1 MDLQEITKTLETFKP
16 GKLIEIRSV
25 GSRPLSGY
33 FKDLGK
39 LIACIKS
46 NPKETFYFVLNDIR
60 DDCYSREQSDKLIAK
75 PKSATTDA
83 DIGWRDW
90 LLIDADPRRVSGVSS
105 TDDEKNKALTVTRS
119 IYKYLRNMGFPTPV
133 VADSGNGYHLL
144 YSVNMKNIAENTE
157 LVKRFLQAIDIM
169 FSDDYVEIDTSV
181 FNASRIT
188 KLYGT
193 FTQKGAN
200 TEERPHRQSRLLDIP
215 VSIMPASTQQLKK
228 IADLIPK
235 QEPTV
240 KNYSIDFNVEDFIS
254 KHGIRVAK
262 KGATSDGGVKYT
274 LEECVFDPNHRAP
287 DAAIFV
293 SRSGALGYHCFH
305 NSCIGQRWQDVRLK
319 YEPDAYDPKT
329 QPARTTN
336 PPPIAVRQQAQQ
348 PSPKGEKFLR
358 LQDIQRLDRSQI
370 VSVVSGVHALD
381 KKIIGFNKGEF
392 SVWSGG
398 NGSGKSTILS
408 QLALEAVNN
417 GFRVALFSGELTSH
431 RVKNWIHL
439 QASGPLYN
447 LPTDYENV
455 FYTPL
460 EIGKKIDAWTSD
472 KLWIYNND
480 YGMEANSVLNDIKVH
495 IEKHQTDVV
504 IIDNLM
510 SLDLTQVRGD
520 KYDRQSVI
528 ALTVASMAKQYNVHA
543 HFVCHP
549 RKPAGFLR
557 KADIAGTADLTNA
570 ADNVIMMH
578 RVNNDFRKYASDY
591 FDTVYAESFFN
602 YSNVM
607 EVMKNRDLG
616 VEDELIGMFYEV
628 SSKRLLNTPK
638 ESKAYKWDDFSLRNA
653 KVKQTESIYVDVSD
667 EISDSDNPFLQDK
680 NDNPFIQDNSDQ
692 PFQQGNL
699 F

>member
-1 MDLQEITKTLETFKP
+1 MDYQEIKRTLNVLKP
-16 GKLIEIRSV
+16 GKLVEIRTV
-25 GSRPLSGY
+25 GARPMSGY
-33 FKDLGK
+33 FKDINNLVASVK
-39 LIACIKS
+39 N
-46 NPKETFYFVLNDIR
+46 NPKETFYFVLNDIKE
-60 DDCYSREQSDKLIAK
+60 DCYSREQSEKLIAK
-75 PKSATTDA
+75 PKSATTDN
-83 DIGWRDW
+83 DIGWREW

-105 TDDEKNKALTVTRS
+105 TEGEKANALTVTRG
-119 IYKYLRNMGFPTPV
+119 IYRYLRNMGFPSPV

-144 YSVNMKNIAENTE
+144 YSVNMKNTAENTE
-157 LVKRFLQAIDIM
+157 LVKRFLQAVDMM
-169 FSDDYVEIDTSV
+169 FSDDCVEIDTSV

-193 FTQKGAN
+193 VARKGAN
-200 TEERPHRQSRLLDIP
+200 TEERPHRQSRLLDVP
-215 VSIMPASTQQLKK
+215 ESISPASTQLLSK
-228 IADLIPK
+228 IADLLPK
-235 QEPTV
+235 PTPAHS
-240 KNYSIDFNVEDFIS
+240 NGYAGEFDIEGFIS
-254 KHGIRVAK
+254 KHGIRVSK
-262 KGATSDGGVKYT
+262 KGATSDGVKYV
-274 LEECVFDPNHRAP
+274 LEECVFDPSHKAP

-293 SRSGALGYHCFH
+293 SKSGAIGYHCFH
-305 NSCIGQRWQDVRLK
+305 NSCVGRRWQDVRLK
-319 YEPDAYDPKT
+319 FEPDAYDPKA
-329 QPARTTN
+329 QPARTTS
-336 PPPIAVRQQAQQ
+336 PPPNDIRQQAQQ

-398 NGSGKSTILS
+398 NGSGKSTILT

-417 GFRVALFSGELTSH
+417 GYRVALFSGELTSH

-439 QASGPLYN
+439 QAGGPSYN
-447 LPTDYENV
+447 LPTGYENV
-455 FYTPL
+455 FYTPP
-460 EIGKKIDAWTSD
+460 EIGEKIDAWTSD
-472 KLWIYNND
+472 KLWVYNND
-480 YGMEANSVLNDIKVH
+480 YGMEANSVLNDIKAH

-570 ADNVIMMH
+570 ADNVFMMH
-578 RVNNDFRKYASDY
+578 RVNNDFRRYAAEY
-591 FDTVYAESFFN
+591 FDARYAESFFH
-602 YSNVM
+602 YSNVV

-628 SSKRLLNTPK
+628 SSKRLLNAPN
-638 ESKAYKWDDFSLRNA
+638 EARAYKWDDFPLQGKRGY
-653 KVKQTESIYVDVSD
+653 EWEDLPD
-667 EISDSDNPFLQDK
+667 EDNPFLQGGGIGDER
-680 NDNPFIQDNSDQ
+680 P
-692 PFQQGNL
+692 
-699 F
+699 

>member
-1 MDLQEITKTLETFKP
+1 LDYQEIIKTLEIFKP
-16 GKLIEIRSV
+16 GKLIEVRTV
-25 GSRPLSGY
+25 GPRPMSGY
-33 FKDLGK
+33 FKDINNLVASVK
-39 LIACIKS
+39 N
-46 NPKETFYFVLNDIR
+46 NPKETFYFVLNDIKE
-60 DDCYSREQSDKLIAK
+60 DCFSREQSEKLIAK
-75 PKSATTDA
+75 PKSATTDN
-83 DIGWRDW
+83 DIGWREW

-105 TDDEKNKALTVTRS
+105 TEGEKANALTVTRG
-119 IYKYLRNMGFPTPV
+119 IYRYLRNMGFPSPV

-144 YSVNMKNIAENTE
+144 YSVNMKNTAENTE
-157 LVKRFLQAIDIM
+157 LVKRFLQAVDMM

-188 KLYGT
+188 KLYGSIT
-193 FTQKGAN
+193 RKGAN
-200 TEERPHRQSRLLDIP
+200 TEERPHRQSRLLNIP
-215 VSIMPASTQQLKK
+215 AAITPASTQLLKI
-228 IADLIPK
+228 IADLLPK
-235 QEPTV
+235 PAPPYNKSYAGEFDIE
-240 KNYSIDFNVEDFIS
+240 NFIS
-254 KHGIRVAK
+254 KHGIRVSK
-262 KGATSDGGVKYT
+262 KGTTSDGVKYI
-274 LEECVFDPNHRAP
+274 LEECVFDPSHKAP

-293 SRSGALGYHCFH
+293 SKSGAIGYHCFH
-305 NSCIGQRWQDVRLK
+305 NSCTGQRWQDVRLK
-319 YEPDAYDPKT
+319 FEPDAYDPKE
-329 QPARTTN
+329 QPARTTSPSPN
-336 PPPIAVRQQAQQ
+336 GVRQQAQQ
-348 PSPKGEKFLR
+348 PSPKAEKFLR

-439 QASGPLYN
+439 QAGGPLYN
-447 LPTDYENV
+447 LPTGYENV
-455 FYTPL
+455 FYTPQ
-460 EIGKKIDAWTSD
+460 EIGEKIDAWTSD

-480 YGMEANSVLNDIKVH
+480 YGMEANSVLNDIKAH

-570 ADNVIMMH
+570 ADNVFMMH
-578 RVNNDFRKYASDY
+578 RVNNDFRKYATDY
-591 FDTVYAESFFN
+591 FDATYAESFFN

-616 VEDELIGMFYEV
+616 VEDELIGMFYEA
-628 SSKRLLNTPK
+628 SSKRLLNTPN
-638 ESKAYKWDDFSLRNA
+638 EAKAYKWDDFSLQKA
-653 KVKQTESIYVDVSD
+653 KSKAVNEDSQFMQAED
-667 EISDSDNPFLQDK
+667 ETGGSDNPFLED
-680 NDNPFIQDNSDQ
+680 
-692 PFQQGNL
+692 NL
-699 F
+699 FD

>member
-1 MDLQEITKTLETFKP
+1 
-16 GKLIEIRSV
+16 
-25 GSRPLSGY
+25 
-33 FKDLGK
+33 
-39 LIACIKS
+39 
-46 NPKETFYFVLNDIR
+46 
-60 DDCYSREQSDKLIAK
+60 LIAK
-75 PKSATTDA
+75 PKSATADA
-83 DIGWRDW
+83 DIAWRDW

-105 TDDEKNKALTVTRS
+105 TDEEKAKALTVTRS
-119 IYKYLRNMGFPTPV
+119 IYKYLRNMGFPSPV

-144 YSVNMKNIAENTE
+144 YSVNMKNTAENTE
-157 LVKRFLQAIDIM
+157 LVKRFLQAVDMM

-193 FTQKGAN
+193 FTQKGSN
-200 TEERPHRQSRLLDIP
+200 TEERPHRQSRLLDAP
-215 VSIMPASTQQLKK
+215 VSIMPASIQQLKK
-228 IADLIPK
+228 IADLAPK
-235 QEPTV
+235 QEPPRSN
-240 KNYSIDFNVEDFIS
+240 NYSGDFNVEDFIF

-262 KGATSDGGVKYT
+262 KGATSDGGIKYT
-274 LEECVFDPNHRAP
+274 LEECVFDPSHKAP

-293 SRSGALGYHCFH
+293 SRGGALGYHCFH
-305 NSCIGQRWQDVRLK
+305 NSCTGLRWQDVRLK
-319 YEPDAYDPKT
+319 FEPDAYDPKT

-336 PPPIAVRQQAQQ
+336 PPPDAARQQAQQ

-417 GFRVALFSGELTSH
+417 GYRVALFSGELTSH

-439 QASGPLYN
+439 QAAGPSHN
-447 LPTDYENV
+447 RPTDYENV
-455 FYTPL
+455 FYTPP
-460 EIGKKIDAWTSD
+460 EIGERIDAWTSD

-480 YGMEANSVLNDIKVH
+480 YGMEANSVLSDIKAH

-528 ALTVASMAKQYNVHA
+528 ALAVASMAKQYNVHA

-570 ADNVIMMH
+570 ADNVFMMH

-591 FDTVYAESFFN
+591 FDAMYAESFFN

-616 VEDELIGMFYEV
+616 VEDELIGMYYEV
-628 SSKRLLNTPK
+628 SSKRLLNTPN
-638 ESKAYKWDDFSLRNA
+638 ESKAYKWDDFSLKNSKSKPADDNGYGRYGKAENE
-653 KVKQTESIYVDVSD
+653 TGNG
-667 EISDSDNPFLQDK
+667 DNPFLQEDA
-680 NDNPFIQDNSDQ
+680 
-692 PFQQGNL
+692 
-699 F
+699 

>member
-1 MDLQEITKTLETFKP
+1 LDYQEIARTLELFKP

-25 GSRPLSGY
+25 GPRPLSGY
-33 FKDLGK
+33 FKDVHK

-60 DDCYSREQSDKLIAK
+60 DDCYSREQSEKLIAK
-75 PKSATTDA
+75 PKSATTDN
-83 DIGWRDW
+83 DIGWREW

-105 TDDEKNKALTVTRS
+105 TDEEKAKALAVTRS
-119 IYKYLRNMGFPTPV
+119 IYRYLRNMGFPSPV

-144 YSVNMKNIAENTE
+144 YRVNMKNIAENTE
-157 LVKRFLQAIDIM
+157 LVKRFLQAVDMM
-169 FSDDYVEIDTSV
+169 FSDDCVGIDTSV

-193 FTQKGAN
+193 VTQKGAN

-215 VSIMPASTQQLKK
+215 ESLSPASTQLLKK
-228 IADLIPK
+228 IADLLPK
-235 QEPTV
+235 PAPPHNRNHADEFD
-240 KNYSIDFNVEDFIS
+240 IEDFIS
-254 KHGIRVAK
+254 KHGIRVSK
-262 KGATSDGGVKYT
+262 KGETSDGVKYV
-274 LEECVFDPNHRAP
+274 LEECVFDSNHKAP

-293 SRSGALGYHCFH
+293 SKGGAIGYHCFH
-305 NSCIGQRWQDVRLK
+305 NSCMSQRWQDVRLK
-319 YEPDAYDPKT
+319 FEPDAYDPKE
-329 QPARTTN
+329 QPARTTS
-336 PPPIAVRQQAQQ
+336 PPPNAVRQQAQQ

-447 LPTDYENV
+447 LPTGYENV
-455 FYTPL
+455 FYTPQ
-460 EIGKKIDAWTSD
+460 EIGEKIDAWTSD

-480 YGMEANSVLNDIKVH
+480 YGMEANSVLNDIKAH

-528 ALTVASMAKQYNVHA
+528 ALTVASMAKQHNVHA

-570 ADNVIMMH
+570 ADNVFMMH
-578 RVNNDFRKYASDY
+578 RVNNDFRKYATDY
-591 FDTVYAESFFN
+591 FDTMYAESFFN

-616 VEDELIGMFYEV
+616 VEDELIGMFYEA
-628 SSKRLLNTPK
+628 SSKRLLNTPN
-638 ESKAYKWDDFSLRNA
+638 EAKAYKWDDFSLQKA
-653 KVKQTESIYVDVSD
+653 KGKAVNDDSPFMQMMD
-667 EISDSDNPFLQDK
+667 ETGDSDNPFLQD
-680 NDNPFIQDNSDQ
+680 
-692 PFQQGNL
+692 NL
-699 F
+699 FN